1 MEALAAGIIGP
12 VTPTGFGA
20 SLSSAAQALAG
31 RLAPQTLIPSILCV
45 ADHGDR
51 VAFGWMN
58 YVTLG
63 IYLVLTLVV
72 GLYFAG
78 REKTTDDFFL
88 GGRRVPWWAAGLSI
102 FGTQLSAITF
112 MAIPAKA
119 YGTNWS
125 YIFNHVT
132 IVMVAPIVV
141 FFYLPFFRRLR
152 LTTAYEYLEMRFNV
166 AVRLFGAAAFCL
178 MQLGRMGIVLY
189 LPAIALSTVTDLNI
203 YVSIL
208 IMGVLC
214 TVYTAFGGIEAV
226 IWTDV
231 FQVAVLLG
239 GALLCIAAIALRV
252 NGGIFG
258 IIDTGMQAGKFDLLN
273 PSWGYTTASVW
284 VIFAGTLFSNLVPY
298 SADQAVIQRYLTTP
312 TEKQAARAIWTNAA
326 LTMPSAFIFFFLGTA
341 LYVFYGVHG
350 NRPDPNLGTDATLP
364 WFIVHE
370 LPAGVAGIVVAAI
383 FAAAMSSL
391 DSSMNSMATVLVT
404 DFYGRI
410 KPDSSDRARLLLARV
425 FTVLLGALGT
435 GCAVFIAGAEIKSL
449 WDLFLALLGMLGGGL
464 AGVFVL
470 GIFTRRANGAGALLG
485 IICSTAA
492 LYLVKQ
498 HTQAHFLLY
507 GAIGV
512 ITCVAVGYIAA
523 LAMGSKPCAAELTVY
538 GIARNNE
545 RRG

>member
-1 MEALAAGIIGP
+1 VEALAAGIIWP
-12 VTPTGFGA
+12 VT
-20 SLSSAAQALAG
+20 SLS

-45 ADHGDR
+45 ADHSDR

-58 YVTLG
+58 YATLG

-72 GLYFAG
+72 GLYFTG
-78 REKTTDDFFL
+78 REKSTDDFFL

-119 YGTNWS
+119 YDTNWS

-166 AVRLFGAAAFCL
+166 AVRLLGAAAFCL

-189 LPAIALSTVTDLNI
+189 LPAIALSTVTDLNV
-203 YVSIL
+203 YVCIL

-214 TVYTAFGGIEAV
+214 TIYTAFGGIEAV

-231 FQVAVLLG
+231 VQVVVLLG
-239 GALLCIAAIALRV
+239 GALLCVVAIALRV
-252 NGGIFG
+252 NGGILG
-258 IIDTGMQAGKFDLLN
+258 IIDTGLQAGKFNILN
-273 PSWGYTTASVW
+273 PSWDYTTASVW
-284 VIFAGTLFSNLVPY
+284 VIFVGNLFSNLVPY

-341 LYVFYGVHG
+341 LYVFYTVHA
-350 NRPDPNLGTDATLP
+350 NKPDPNLGADAILP

-383 FAAAMSSL
+383 FAAAMSTL
-391 DSSMNSMATVLVT
+391 DSSINSMATVLVT

-410 KPDSSDRARLLLARV
+410 KPQSSDRARLLLARV

-464 AGVFVL
+464 AGVFAL
-470 GIFTRRANGAGALLG
+470 GVFTRRANGPGALLG
-485 IICSTAA
+485 IICSTAV

-498 HTQAHFLLY
+498 HTQTHFLLY
-507 GAIGV
+507 GAIGI
-512 ITCVAVGYIAA
+512 ITCVSVGYIAA
-523 LAMGSKPCAAELTVY
+523 LAMGSKPCARELTVY
-538 GIARNNE
+538 GIARNNPST
-545 RRG
+545 GSGW

>member
-1 MEALAAGIIGP
+1 
-12 VTPTGFGA
+12 
-20 SLSSAAQALAG
+20 
-31 RLAPQTLIPSILCV
+31 
-45 ADHGDR
+45 
-51 VAFGWMN
+51 MN

-72 GLYFAG
+72 GLYFTG

-231 FQVAVLLG
+231 VQVAVFLG
-239 GALLCIAAIALRV
+239 GALLCVVAIALRV
-252 NGGIFG
+252 NGGLIG
-258 IIDTGMQAGKFDLLN
+258 IIDTGLQAGKFKVLN
-273 PSWGYTTASVW
+273 PSWDYTIASVW
-284 VIFAGTLFSNLVPY
+284 VIFVGTLFSNLVPY

-341 LYVFYGVHG
+341 LYAFYTVHA
-350 NRPDPNLGTDATLP
+350 NKPDPNLGADAILP

-383 FAAAMSSL
+383 FAAAMSTL
-391 DSSMNSMATVLVT
+391 DSSINSMATVLVT

-410 KPDSSDRARLLLARV
+410 KPDSSDRTRLLFARV

-435 GCAVFIAGAEIKSL
+435 GCAVFIAGAEIQSL

-470 GIFTRRANGAGALLG
+470 GIFTRRANGPGALLG
-485 IICSTAA
+485 IIVSTAV

-507 GAIGV
+507 GAIGI

-538 GIARNNE
+538 GIARTNE
-545 RRG
+545 RCG

>member
-1 MEALAAGIIGP
+1 MGVEALAAGIIWP
-12 VTPTGFGA
+12 VTHTGFGA
-20 SLSSAAQALAG
+20 SLS
-31 RLAPQTLIPSILCV
+31 RLAPQSLIPSILCV
-45 ADHGDR
+45 ADHSGR

-58 YVTLG
+58 YVTLS
-63 IYLVLTLVV
+63 IYLALILVI
-72 GLYFAG
+72 GLHFAG
-78 REKTTDDFFL
+78 REKSTDDFCL
-88 GGRRVPWWAAGLSI
+88 GGRRVRWWAAGLSI

-166 AVRLFGAAAFCL
+166 TVRLFGAVLFCL
-178 MQLGRMGIVLY
+178 MQVGRMGIVLY
-189 LPAIALSTVTDLNI
+189 LPAIALSTVTDLNV
-203 YVSIL
+203 YVCIL
-208 IMGVLC
+208 IMGALC

-231 FQVAVLLG
+231 VQVVVLLG
-239 GALLCIAAIALRV
+239 GALLCIGAVALRV
-252 NGGIFG
+252 NGGILG
-258 IIDTGMQAGKFDLLN
+258 IIDTGLQAGKFNLLN
-273 PSWGYTTASVW
+273 PSWSYTTASVW

-298 SADQAVIQRYLTTP
+298 SADQTVIQRYLTTP

-341 LYVFYGVHG
+341 LYVFYTVQA
-350 NRPDPNLGTDATLP
+350 NKPDPNLRADAILP

-370 LPAGVAGIVVAAI
+370 LPPGVAGIVVAAI

-410 KPDSSDRARLLLARV
+410 KPDSSDRARLLLVRV
-425 FTVLLGALGT
+425 FTVLLGAFGT
-435 GCAVFIAGAEIKSL
+435 GCAVFMASVEIESL

-464 AGVFVL
+464 AGVFAL
-470 GIFTRRANGAGALLG
+470 GIFTRRANGTGALLG
-485 IICSTAA
+485 IICSTAV

-498 HTQAHFLLY
+498 HTQTHFLLY
-507 GAIGV
+507 GAIG
-512 ITCVAVGYIAA
+512 ITTCIAVGYIAA
-523 LAMGSKPCAAELTVY
+523 LAMGSKPCPRELTVY
-538 GIARNNE
+538 GIRGKNE
-545 RRG
+545 HSL

>member
-1 MEALAAGIIGP
+1 MEALAAGIIWP
-12 VTPTGFGA
+12 VTLTSHLGLPAEGLGA
-20 SLSSAAQALAG
+20 SLSWLG
-31 RLAPQTLIPSILCV
+31 PQTLIPSILCA
-45 ADHGDR
+45 ADHTDR

-58 YVTLG
+58 YITLG

-72 GLYFAG
+72 GLYFTG
-78 REKTTDDFFL
+78 REKSTDDFFL

-119 YGTNWS
+119 YDTNWS

-178 MQLGRMGIVLY
+178 MQVGRMGIVLY

-203 YVSIL
+203 YVCIL

-239 GALLCIAAIALRV
+239 GALLCVGAIALRV

-258 IIDTGMQAGKFDLLN
+258 IIETGLQAGKFSLLN

-284 VIFAGTLFSNLVPY
+284 VIFVGTLFSNLVPY

-312 TEKQAARAIWTNAA
+312 TETQAARAIWTNAA

-341 LYVFYGVHG
+341 LYAFYAVHA
-350 NRPDPNLGTDATLP
+350 NKPDPNLGTDALLP

-370 LPAGVAGIVVAAI
+370 LPAGVAGVVVAAI

-391 DSSMNSMATVLVT
+391 DSSINSMATVLVT

-410 KPDSSDRARLLLARV
+410 KPDSSDRTRLLLAKV
-425 FTVLLGALGT
+425 FTVLIGAFGT
-435 GCAVFIAGAEIKSL
+435 GCAVFMASMEVKSL

-464 AGVFVL
+464 AGVFAL
-470 GIFTRRANGAGALLG
+470 GVFTRRANGPGALLG
-485 IICSTAA
+485 IIFSTAV
-492 LYLVKQ
+492 LYLVRQ
-498 HTQAHFLLY
+498 YTQVHFLLY
-507 GAIGV
+507 GAIGI
-512 ITCVAVGYIAA
+512 ITCIAVGYIAA
-523 LAMGSKPCAAELTVY
+523 LAMGSGPCARDLTIY
-538 GIARNNE
+538 GIAGKNE
-545 RRG
+545 H